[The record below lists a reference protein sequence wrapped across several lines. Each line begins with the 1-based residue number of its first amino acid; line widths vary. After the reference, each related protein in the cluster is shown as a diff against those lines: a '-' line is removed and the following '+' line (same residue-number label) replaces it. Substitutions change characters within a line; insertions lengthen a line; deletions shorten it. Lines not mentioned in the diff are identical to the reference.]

1 MTYSNINGL
10 HLYEYIISGATK
22 MIQNEKYLNAINVFP
37 VADGDTGSNLAYTMN
52 NIIRY
57 SDKNTSVSETMTSI
71 ATVALS
77 SSYGNSGTIVAGY
90 FNGLSTAVQGK
101 HQLTHEEFV
110 NALSDAV
117 HSAYDAI
124 ASPKEGTI
132 LTVMREWSTYLNTH
146 YKEHSSFEHL
156 LQGSLVHAKNVL
168 AKTKDMLKE
177 LREANIID
185 AGAKGFVYFIEG
197 IFEYV
202 KNGQVISSELTA
214 DENQALEE
222 MQHIHQEITARYCT
236 EFILEKVTV
245 PRNKIIKAL
254 EAVSDDSLI
263 VSPFKDMVKV
273 HLHIDNPEEA
283 ALVLRKFGTIVKT
296 KVDDMKIQYAIAN
309 ERKHTIGL
317 ITDSIAD
324 LPESF
329 IEEHQITVIP
339 LQMLID
345 GATYIDR
352 VTLTSDNT
360 YKMIDAAHQYPSS
373 SQPNETDIE
382 KILTYLRNHFDYV
395 VGIFISSKMSGTIEK
410 VKAVVN
416 RMADDHIAVIDSKM
430 NSGSEGLIVREAALD
445 IEKGLSFSE
454 IVEKAEE
461 RVKRVGIFV
470 RIPDLNYATK
480 SGRVPKVVGKVASI
494 FKLKVVISI
503 DAEGEGTVTKER
515 HIYSAIKK
523 LTSSQKIEN
532 YVIVHSSNPQGAQEA
547 QEYFTREIGKPPLY
561 INNVSAIIAAFIGK
575 GAVGICFLKEQPKS

>member
-1 MTYSNINGL
+1 MAYSNINGL

-101 HQLTHEEFV
+101 HQLTHEELI

-132 LTVMREWSTYLNTH
+132 LTVMREWSTYLKTH
-146 YKEHSSFEHL
+146 YKEHPNFEHL
-156 LQGSLVHAKNVL
+156 LQGSLVHAKHVL

-202 KNGQVISSELTA
+202 KNGQVISSEQTA
-214 DENQALEE
+214 DENQALED
-222 MQHIHQEITARYCT
+222 MQHVHQEITARYCT

-254 EAVSDDSLI
+254 EAVGDDSLI

-296 KVDDMKIQYAIAN
+296 KVDDMKIQYTIAN

-360 YKMIDAAHQYPSS
+360 YKMIDAARQYPSS

-382 KILTYLRNHFDYV
+382 KTLTYLRNHFDYV

-410 VKAVVN
+410 VKAVVT

-445 IEKGLSFSE
+445 IEKGLSFNE

-461 RVKRVGIFV
+461 RIKRVGIFV

-494 FKLKVVISI
+494 FNLKVVISI

-515 HIYSAIKK
+515 HIYTAIKK

-575 GAVGICFLKEQPKS
+575 GAVGICFLKELN